1 MQKLFSSMLKKQGV
15 KLLVKLAI
23 ELLSDYL
30 LVLESKETHVDNSV
44 TSVTPQHSQNQNF
57 NTQNH
62 F

>member
-1 MQKLFSSMLKKQGV
+1 MLKRQGV

-30 LVLESKETHVDNSV
+30 LVLETKETHVDNKVV
-44 TSVTPQHSQNQNF
+44 TTQPEQNF
-57 NTQNH
+57 NTNQNH